1 MNPEPTPIQNDR
13 SPLILGVD
21 IGTSGIRGALIDME
35 SRQPIAFYTVP
46 LALPIRKNNTSEQS
60 PALWLDAFEQLLGK
74 IQNAEQTRRIEHI
87 ILDATSSTVCLV
99 DADHNPVSMA
109 LMYDD
114 KRATAQAKVI
124 AQIAPRNSGAHGAS
138 STLAKVMWLYQNT
151 PHSEAMFLCHQIDF
165 MNFFLT
171 GLAQMTDANN
181 ALKMGFDPINSVWP
195 DWISQLLPSL
205 SLPKVL
211 LPGDYLGQ
219 IQPGLVEKYGF
230 SSKARVYAG
239 TTDSIA
245 AFLAS
250 GAHQLGDAVTSLG
263 STLALKLITDKP
275 IFAPEYG
282 IYSHR
287 LKNQW
292 LVGGASNTGG
302 AVLLKHFDLET
313 LIKHL
318 QKIPEQPQNTHL
330 NYYPLLSQGE
340 RFPIS
345 DPNFQGNLDPIP
357 ERPETFL
364 LGLIEGLVHVE
375 KLGYQRLTELGAS
388 PVNRIFTAGGGLKN
402 RVWMT
407 LRSQELNAPVLQSI
421 HTEAAFGVTN
431 LIEIQSVNNQ
441 T

>member
-1 MNPEPTPIQNDR
+1 MTPKASPTQNDR
-13 SPLILGVD
+13 SPLILGID
-21 IGTSGIRGALIDME
+21 LGTSGIRGALIDTQT
-35 SRQPIAFYTVP
+35 RQPIAFYAVP
-46 LALPIRKNNTSEQS
+46 LALPIRNANTSEQS
-60 PALWLDAFEQLLGK
+60 PELWLEGFELLLRK
-74 IQNAEQTRRIEHI
+74 IQNAQQTAFIEHI

-99 DADHNPVSMA
+99 NADYQPVSMA

-114 KRATAQAKVI
+114 KRATAEAQLIAK
-124 AQIAPRNSGAHGAS
+124 IAPRNSGAHGAS
-138 STLAKVMWLYQNT
+138 STLAKVMWLYENT
-151 PHSEAMFLCHQIDF
+151 PHSESFFVCHQIDF
-165 MNFFLT
+165 INVFLT
-171 GLAQMTDANN
+171 GLPQITDANN
-181 ALKMGFDPINSVWP
+181 ALKMGFDPINMVWP
-195 DWISQLLPSL
+195 DWISQLLPTIT
-205 SLPKVL
+205 LPKVV
-211 LPGDYLGQ
+211 LPGDFLGQ

-230 SSKARVYAG
+230 SSKTKVYAG

-263 STLALKLITDKP
+263 STLALKLITEKP

-302 AVLLKHFDLET
+302 AVLLKHFDLEA
-313 LIKHL
+313 LIEHL
-318 QKIPEQPQNTHL
+318 KKIPERPQNTHL
-330 NYYPLLSQGE
+330 DYYPLLCQGE

-345 DPNFQGNLDPIP
+345 DPCFQGNLDPIP
-357 ERPETFL
+357 DNPETFL
-364 LGLIEGLVHVE
+364 LGLIEGLVSVE

-388 PVNRIFTAGGGLKN
+388 PVTRIFTAGGGLKN

-407 LRSQELNAPVLQSI
+407 LRSQELSAPVLQSL
-421 HTEAAFGVTN
+421 HTEAAFGVTQ
-431 LIEIQSVNNQ
+431 LLEIQSFNDQ